1 MERVNRKGI
10 DISYVQK
17 GFDIEKAKREGVEF
31 VIMRAGIADRTD
43 TELERHIDG
52 VTRARLPYGFYWYSR
67 AFTAYEAREEAKA
80 CIEAIKRYS
89 PVYPVFYDME
99 EIDQIEELTS
109 RERTDIILTFCEEIR
124 AAGYIAGV
132 YLNPSWLENYVE
144 KDRIL
149 GKYELW
155 LAHWTENPNIPSKYN
170 YGQVLWQW
178 GADRIDGETVDGDIC
193 FKDFGD
199 YVDPEPK
206 PDPEEE
212 KWLPVGDVVNFSGGK
227 QYGASN
233 SDIGYPARAG
243 VVKISIRAKNSLHP
257 YHVISEDDSGVYGW
271 VNKDTLSPRDGE
283 DHDDEFRAGR
293 KIILKDADL
302 YAAAGEKRAVR
313 RISGTFYL
321 YDGKDLD
328 GYYRICPSEENVNA
342 VPIAQNVTGWVKRE
356 SIIFA

>member
-43 TELERHIDG
+43 TELTRHIDG

-67 AFTAYEAREEAKA
+67 AFTPYEAREEAKA

-99 EIDQIEELTS
+99 ERDQIEELTS

-124 AAGYIAGV
+124 EAGYIAGV

-155 LAHWTENPNIPSKYN
+155 LAHWTENPNVPSRYN
-170 YGQVLWQW
+170 YGQIMWQW
-178 GADRIDGETVDGDIC
+178 GTDRIGGETVDGDIC
-193 FKDFGD
+193 FKDFGG
-199 YVDPEPK
+199 YVDPE

-271 VNKDTLSPRDGE
+271 VNKDTLSPRDGD
-283 DHDDEFRAGR
+283 DHDDKFRAGR

-302 YAAAGEKRAVR
+302 YAAAGEKRASR

-321 YDGKDLD
+321 YDGKDFD
-328 GYYRICPSEENVNA
+328 GYFRICPSEKNVNA
-342 VPIAQNVTGWVKRE
+342 VPVGQNVTGWVKKE